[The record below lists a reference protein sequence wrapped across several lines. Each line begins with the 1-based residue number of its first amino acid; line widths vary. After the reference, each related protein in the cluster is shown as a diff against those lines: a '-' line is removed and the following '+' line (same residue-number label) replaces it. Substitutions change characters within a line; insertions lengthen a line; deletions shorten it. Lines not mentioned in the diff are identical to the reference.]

1 MQIFQN
7 ILYKYPNISKYFIL
21 QMKNYD
27 KLGIIIFWLFIKIT
41 TIIIYTITL
50 SIPNQTHHKQ
60 VRTFQRLLRLK

>member
-7 ILYKYPNISKYFIL
+7 ILYKYANISKYFIL

-41 TIIIYTITL
+41 TIIITL
-50 SIPNQTHHKQ
+50 SLSAFRIKPIINRSGH
-60 VRTFQRLLRLK
+60 FNAS